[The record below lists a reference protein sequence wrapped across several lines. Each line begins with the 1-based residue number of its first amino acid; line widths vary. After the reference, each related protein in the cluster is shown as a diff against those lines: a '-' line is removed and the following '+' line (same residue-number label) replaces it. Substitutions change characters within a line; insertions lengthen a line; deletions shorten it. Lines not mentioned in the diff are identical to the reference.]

1 MYQKISMRIIILVLL
16 SFSFQLSN
24 AQNYTYAQL
33 DSLGK
38 NVPVEYEE
46 SIGKLANYFQKTT
59 DNKNAQARLVY
70 SWVAHH
76 IAYDDD
82 AFNSQV
88 YNDPSAEAV
97 FKSRKAV
104 CAGYSFLFK
113 AICDSLNITCVTI
126 DGFAKAYGFKAGMPV
141 TGINHSWNAVKYDD
155 QWHLIDA
162 TWGSGYAENIN
173 GKAKS
178 KSNYNVYWFDV
189 NPKEFLFNHFPDSI
203 KYQFLPKKVTREQ
216 FKKMMYFET
225 STVFRLG
232 FNVDS
237 ILIKSQADPKFSLPE
252 VFNLDEVN
260 LKINKAPYNK
270 IIKGASTH
278 YFEIEQLSNDT
289 IVLLNNQELILFDN
303 KSGNTFSKTLE
314 KLTHGELHIG
324 ILRGEAV
331 ELIVTYKVI

>member
-1 MYQKISMRIIILVLL
+1 MYQKIIMRTVILIFLC
-16 SFSFQLSN
+16 FSFQFSN
-24 AQNYTYAQL
+24 AQNYTYTQL

-38 NVPVEYEE
+38 NVPIENEE
-46 SIGKLANYFQKTT
+46 SIGKLANYFQKITN
-59 DNKNAQARLVY
+59 NKNYQSRLVY

-76 IAYDDD
+76 IYYDDV
-82 AFNSQV
+82 AYNSHV
-88 YNDPSAEAV
+88 FSDPSAEAV

-113 AICDSLNITCVTI
+113 SICDELNIPCVTI
-126 DGFAKAYGFKAGMPV
+126 DGFAKGYGFRESMPV
-141 TGINHSWNAVKYDD
+141 TGVNHAWNAVQYNDE
-155 QWHLIDA
+155 WHLMDP
-162 TWGSGYAENIN
+162 TWGSGYAENVN

-178 KSNYNVYWFDV
+178 KSIYNVYWFDV
-189 NPKEFLFNHFPDSI
+189 NPKEFMFNHFPDSS

-216 FKKMMYFET
+216 FKKLMYFET

-237 ILIKSQADPKFSLPE
+237 ILFKSKADPKFCLPE
-252 VFNLDEVN
+252 VFNLEEIN
-260 LKINKAPYNK
+260 FKINKAPYSK
-270 IIKGASTH
+270 IIKAASTH

-303 KSGNTFSKTLE
+303 KSENTFSKTLD
-314 KLTHGELHIG
+314 KLKHGDLHIG
-324 ILRGEAV
+324 ILRGNAV

>member
-1 MYQKISMRIIILVLL
+1 MYQKIIIRFLLLILFCFSYRIVA
-16 SFSFQLSN
+16 

-33 DSLGK
+33 DSIGK
-38 NVPVEYEE
+38 YVPLDQEE
-46 SIGKLANYFQKTT
+46 SIGKLSDYFQKITS
-59 DNKNAQARLVY
+59 NKNAQARLVY

-113 AICDSLNITCVTI
+113 AICDELNIPCVSI
-126 DGFAKAYGFKAGMPV
+126 DGFAKGYGFKLGMPV
-141 TGINHSWNAVKYDD
+141 TGVNHAWNAVQYND
-155 QWHLIDA
+155 QWHLMDP

-178 KSNYNVYWFDV
+178 KSIYNVYWFDV
-189 NPKEFLFNHFPDSI
+189 NPKEFLFNHFPDSS

-225 STVFRLG
+225 STVFQMG

-237 ILIKSQADPKFSLPE
+237 ILIKSQTDPKFSLPT
-252 VFNLDEVN
+252 VFNMESVSF
-260 LKINKAPYNK
+260 KINSAPYNK
-270 IIKGASTH
+270 IIKAASTH

-289 IVLLNNQELILFDN
+289 IVLLNNQDLILFDN
-303 KSGNTFSKTLE
+303 KSGNTFSKTMEQL
-314 KLTHGELHIG
+314 KLGELHIG
-324 ILRGEAV
+324 ILRGPEV
-331 ELIVTYKVI
+331 EIILSYKVI

>member
-1 MYQKISMRIIILVLL
+1 MLILFCISYQIVA
-16 SFSFQLSN
+16 

-33 DSLGK
+33 DSIGK
-38 NVPVEYEE
+38 YVPLDQEE
-46 SIGKLANYFQKTT
+46 SIGKLSDYFQKITS
-59 DNKNAQARLVY
+59 NKNAQSRLVY

-162 TWGSGYAENIN
+162 TWGSGYAENVN
-173 GKAKS
+173 GKAKTKLVYS
-178 KSNYNVYWFDV
+178 DYWFDT
-189 NPKEFLFNHFPDSI
+189 NPKELIFDHFPDSS
-203 KYQFLPKKVTREQ
+203 KYQFLPKKFTREQ
-216 FKKMMYFET
+216 FRKLIYFGGV
-225 STVFRLG
+225 SVFKLG
-232 FNVDS
+232 FNADS
-237 ILIKSQADPKFSLPE
+237 ILIKSQADPKFSMPE
-252 VFNLDEVN
+252 FFSAQDVKF
-260 LKINKAPYNK
+260 KIINAPYK
-270 IIKGASTH
+270 KTIKAASSY
-278 YFEIEQLSNDT
+278 YFEIENISNDT

-314 KLTHGELHIG
+314 NLPHGELHIG

-331 ELIVTYKVI
+331 ELVVTYKVI

>member
-1 MYQKISMRIIILVLL
+1 MRIMILILL

-33 DSLGK
+33 DSIGK

-59 DNKNAQARLVY
+59 DNKNYQSRLVY

-76 IAYDDD
+76 IFYDDD
-82 AFNSQV
+82 AFNTRVFSDQ
-88 YNDPSAEAV
+88 SADAV
-97 FKSRKAV
+97 FKSKKAV
-104 CAGYSFLFK
+104 CAGYSSIFK
-113 AICDSLNITCVTI
+113 GICDAMNLTCISI
-126 DGFAKAYGFKAGMPV
+126 DGFAKGYGYQSGMPV
-141 TGINHSWNAVKYDD
+141 NGANHSWNAVKYND

-178 KSNYNVYWFDV
+178 KSVYNAYWFDV
-189 NPKEFLFNHFPDSI
+189 SAKEFVFSHFPDSANH
-203 KYQFLPKKVTREQ
+203 QFLIKKHTREQ
-216 FKKMMYFET
+216 FRKLVYCE
-225 STVFRLG
+225 SNLVFQLG

-237 ILIKSQADPKFSLPE
+237 ILLKSQADPKFRMPD
-252 VFNLDEVN
+252 VYNLEKSSF
-260 LKINKAPYNK
+260 KIKSAPYNRT
-270 IIKGASTH
+270 IKVKTGY

-289 IVLLNNQELILFDN
+289 IVLLNNQELIELDP
-303 KSGNTFSKTLE
+303 KSERTFSKTVEQLN
-314 KLTHGELHIG
+314 HGELHIG